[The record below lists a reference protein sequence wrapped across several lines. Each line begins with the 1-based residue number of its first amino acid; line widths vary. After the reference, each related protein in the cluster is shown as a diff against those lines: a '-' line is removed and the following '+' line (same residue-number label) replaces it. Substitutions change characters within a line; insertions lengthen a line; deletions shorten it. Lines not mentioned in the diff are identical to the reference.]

1 MKEQTW
7 KRKEYDTWDEAF
19 RALAPV
25 IRQQSVRVASYAQVL
40 FVQACASSYGTKT
53 ADGAE
58 RMNGKYAE
66 LAYKCGMYHQL
77 GKSLVPE
84 EYQVWQNDFTD
95 EEQALYRK
103 YTSDGRLLVAR
114 FQEKSLRQRTRR
126 KAPNT
131 AEEAPTENIPWLMI
145 RETCAQHMEKWDGTG
160 YPCGLAGDQISP
172 IAQVVGLAKELDR
185 LTSET
190 KSEDPFAEAYEKLL
204 TQSGKAFS
212 PELIDVLRAARA
224 KCRAVYRKYLPYTLT
239 IPKTIPLV
247 EKRSDRPM
255 GLEYSAVIN
264 SQNGSVISYEA
275 TPWFGGLAEDPNE
288 RETIADVE
296 EQLCRIDL
304 VTDMS
309 FYFLYEAADA
319 LLRIENC
326 KFDLEAIV
334 LHMIP
339 SFYKQGAEMQRFQK
353 LWKDQPIDKTKL
365 VLTIP
370 QEFYLALSNPE
381 KDTVKRYLGNG
392 FSIML
397 DGWNAEAFSAK
408 DVLEAGFTHVRIA
421 AASHLKHETADAIA
435 ELEEKGI
442 VLYTDP
448 AQSEDASRWLNAC
461 GVYRANAMN
470 HPVDEDEMIKETLLR
485 ERGDE

>member
-19 RALAPV
+19 RGLAPV

-40 FVQACASSYGTKT
+40 FVQACASSYGTQT
-53 ADGAE
+53 VEGVE

-77 GKSLVPE
+77 GKALVPA
-84 EYQVWQNDFTD
+84 EYQVWQSDFTE

-103 YTSDGRLLVAR
+103 YTTDGRLLVAR
-114 FQEKSLRQRTRR
+114 LQEKTLRQRTRR
-126 KAPNT
+126 RGADT

-145 RETCAQHMEKWDGTG
+145 RETCGQHMERWDGTG
-160 YPCGLAGDQISP
+160 YPEGKKGMEISP
-172 IAQVVGLAKELDR
+172 IAQVIGLAKELDR

-204 TQSGKAFS
+204 TEGGKAFS

-247 EKRSDRPM
+247 EKKKDRPM
-255 GLEYSAVIN
+255 GLDYSAVVN
-264 SQNGSVISYEA
+264 RESGSTVAYEA
-275 TPWFGGLAEDPNE
+275 IPWFGGIAEDPNE
-288 RETIADVE
+288 KEEIADVE

-304 VTDMS
+304 VADMS

-319 LLRIENC
+319 VLRIENC
-326 KFDLEAIV
+326 KLDTEAIV

-339 SFYKQGAEMQRFQK
+339 SFFSQESQLPRFQK
-353 LWKDQPIDKTKL
+353 LWKDQPIDKAKL
-365 VLTIP
+365 VLAIP
-370 QEFYLALSNPE
+370 QIRYLELT
-381 KDTVKRYLGNG
+381 KDGKDNVKRYIKNDI
-392 FSIML
+392 SIML
-397 DGWNAEAFSAK
+397 DGWDNAVIPAQ
-408 DVLEAGFTHVRIA
+408 DVIEAGFTHVRIS

-435 ELEEKGI
+435 LLAEKEI
-442 VLYTDP
+442 VLYSDP
-448 AQSEDASRWLNAC
+448 AESEDASRWLTAC
-461 GVYRANAMN
+461 GVYRTSAMS
-470 HPVDEDEMIKETLLR
+470 HPIDEDEMIKESLLR
-485 ERGDE
+485 ERNE

>member
-19 RALAPV
+19 RGLAPV

-40 FVQACASSYGTKT
+40 FVQACASSYGTQT
-53 ADGAE
+53 VEGAE

-77 GKSLVPE
+77 GKALVPA
-84 EYQVWQNDFTD
+84 EYQVWQSDFTE

-103 YTSDGRLLVAR
+103 YTTDGRLLVAR
-114 FQEKSLRQRTRR
+114 LQEKTLRQRTRR
-126 KAPNT
+126 RGADT

-145 RETCAQHMEKWDGTG
+145 RETCAEHMERWDGTG
-160 YPCGLAGDQISP
+160 FPEGKKGMEISP
-172 IAQVVGLAKELDR
+172 IAQVIGLAKELDR

-204 TQSGKAFS
+204 TEGGKAFS
-212 PELIDVLRAARA
+212 HELIDVLRAARA

-247 EKRSDRPM
+247 EKRKDRPM
-255 GLEYSAVIN
+255 GLDYSAVVN
-264 SQNGSVISYEA
+264 RENGNIVSYEA
-275 TPWFGGLAEDPNE
+275 IPWFGGLAEDPAE
-288 RETIADVE
+288 KETIADVE
-296 EQLCRIDL
+296 EQLCRIDI

-326 KFDLEAIV
+326 KFDLEEVV

-370 QEFYLALSNPE
+370 QEFYLSLSSSE
-381 KDTVKRYLGNG
+381 KDTVKRYLGSNI
-392 FSIML
+392 SIML
-397 DGWNAEAFSAK
+397 DGWNAEAFPAK
-408 DVLEAGFTHVRIA
+408 DVLEAGFTHVRVA
-421 AASHLKHETADAIA
+421 AASHLKHETADEIA
-435 ELEEKGI
+435 RLIDKGV
-442 VLYTDP
+442 VLYTESP
-448 AQSEDASRWLNAC
+448 ESEDASRWLAAC
-461 GVYRANAMN
+461 GVHRESAMS
-470 HPVDEDEMIKETLLR
+470 HPVNEDEMIKETLLR

>member
-1 MKEQTW
+1 VKEQTW

-40 FVQACASSYGTKT
+40 FVQACASSYGTQT
-53 ADGAE
+53 AEGAE

-77 GKSLVPE
+77 GKALVPA
-84 EYQVWQNDFTD
+84 EYQVWQSDFTE

-114 FQEKSLRQRTRR
+114 LQEKTLRQRTRR
-126 KAPNT
+126 RGADTP
-131 AEEAPTENIPWLMI
+131 EETPTENIPWLMI
-145 RETCAQHMEKWDGTG
+145 RETCGQHMERWDGTG
-160 YPCGLAGDQISP
+160 YPDGRKGAEISP

-204 TQSGKAFS
+204 AEGGKAFS
-212 PELIDVLRAARA
+212 HELIDVLRSARA

-247 EKRSDRPM
+247 EKRKDRPM
-255 GLEYSAVIN
+255 GLDYSAVVN
-264 SQNGSVISYEA
+264 RESGSTVAYEA
-275 TPWFGGLAEDPNE
+275 IPWFGGIAEDPSE
-288 RETIADVE
+288 KEEIADVE
-296 EQLCRIDL
+296 EQLLRLEL
-304 VTDMS
+304 VEDMT

-319 LLRIENC
+319 VLRIENC
-326 KFDLEAIV
+326 KLDIEAIV

-339 SFYKQGAEMQRFQK
+339 SFFAQGTQLPRFQK
-353 LWKDQPIDKTKL
+353 LWKDQPIDKKKL
-365 VLTIP
+365 VLAIP
-370 QEFYLALSNPE
+370 QIRYLELDKDG
-381 KDTVKRYLGNG
+381 KDTVKRYIKNDI
-392 FSIML
+392 SIML
-397 DGWNAEAFSAK
+397 DGWDPAVIPAQE
-408 DVLEAGFTHVRIA
+408 LIETGFTHVRVS

-435 ELEEKGI
+435 LLAEKEI
-442 VLYTDP
+442 TLYSDP
-448 AQSEDASRWLNAC
+448 AESEDAQRWLAAC
-461 GVYRANAMN
+461 GVHRASAMS
-470 HPVDEDEMIKETLLR
+470 HPIDEDEMIKESLLR
-485 ERGDE
+485 ERNE